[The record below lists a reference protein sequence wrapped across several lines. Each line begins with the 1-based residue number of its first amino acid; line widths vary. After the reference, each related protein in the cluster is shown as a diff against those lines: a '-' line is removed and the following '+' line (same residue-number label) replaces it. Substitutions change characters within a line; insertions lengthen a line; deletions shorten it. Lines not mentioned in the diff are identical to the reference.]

1 MTAIYNMAIEA
12 ILGVLE
18 LMAQK
23 KPVAGEPIQQ
33 ALLNVEIAL
42 DRASS
47 EPAEPD
53 AVAKLMHLRQQLLTA
68 TKYTYYAQPC
78 QY

>member
-23 KPVAGEPIQQ
+23 SLLQ
-33 ALLNVEIAL
+33 AN
-42 DRASS
+42 
-47 EPAEPD
+47 PYN
-53 AVAKLMHLRQQLLTA
+53 KH
-68 TKYTYYAQPC
+68 Y
-78 QY
+78 